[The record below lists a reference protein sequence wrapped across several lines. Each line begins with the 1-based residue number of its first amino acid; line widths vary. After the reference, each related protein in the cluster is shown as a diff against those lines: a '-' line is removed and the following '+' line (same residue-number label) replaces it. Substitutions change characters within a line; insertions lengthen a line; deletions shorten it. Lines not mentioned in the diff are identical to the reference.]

1 MIIQY
6 YFKKRGLKYKDMSKK
21 ILYLVTIFV
30 AMLSL
35 SGICLADQFCNSQG
49 CVEFPGGV
57 SSFADAVVSYNV
69 GTGGVT
75 DPYKITSSAL
85 GAPDYDGVV
94 SHAGYVSLGSGG
106 SIVLQFTNNSL
117 TGSGNSNL
125 DLWIFEVGPDVE
137 DTFVDI
143 SKDGT
148 TWTNV
153 GKVAGSTSGI
163 DIDSY
168 GFGTSDFFSFVR
180 LTDDKYE
187 GSTTG
192 ATAGADIDAIGAIT
206 TAPPVSAPEPT
217 TMLLLGLGLLGLVG
231 IRRKMK

>member
-57 SSFADAVVSYNV
+57 SYFADAVVSYNV

-125 DLWIFEVGPDVE
+125 DLWIFEVGPDGHLKIPHLWPGQNPPPQ
-137 DTFVDI
+137 DRQNGGLFRC
-143 SKDGT
+143 
-148 TWTNV
+148 
-153 GKVAGSTSGI
+153 
-163 DIDSY
+163 
-168 GFGTSDFFSFVR
+168 FSFLKQVF
-180 LTDDKYE
+180 
-187 GSTTG
+187 
-192 ATAGADIDAIGAIT
+192 
-206 TAPPVSAPEPT
+206 
-217 TMLLLGLGLLGLVG
+217 
-231 IRRKMK
+231 